1 MQKPLIHGNFCALF
15 REWMVKDLSENRELI
30 LETKNL
36 SKYYKTYDGKTF
48 KACENINLK
57 LYKGET
63 LGIVGESGSGKTTC
77 IRLIMNL
84 EKPTSGEIIYK
95 GKNLCHL
102 SSSEI
107 RESRKKIQMIFQDPW
122 TVFNPKMNVLEILT
136 EALTNFNKIKN
147 SKKEEAA
154 IKLLKS
160 VDLPEDFLYK
170 YPQNMSGG
178 QRQRL
183 SIARALSLEPEIL
196 ICDEAT
202 SALDVSVQ
210 RNIIELLLK
219 LQRKHNLSI
228 IFVCHDL
235 ALINA
240 FAHEIVVMNK
250 GELVEKLKGGEVK
263 KAENPYTKQLLAS
276 VFTLNMTP
284 YRKEQTMKKT
294 IS

>member
-1 MQKPLIHGNFCALF
+1 M
-15 REWMVKDLSENRELI
+15 KDLSENRELI

>member
-1 MQKPLIHGNFCALF
+1 M
-15 REWMVKDLSENRELI
+15 KDLSENRELI

-147 SKKEEAA
+147 SKKEDAA

-160 VDLPEDFLYK
+160 VDLPEDYLYK